1 MAETH
6 TPYSSLKK
14 LLFFLNG
21 LVAMSGVLLLGLG
34 TWVNGG
40 ANLTRVLGLSST
52 YLLHIGY
59 LCLAMGCITVLLGF
73 AGWYGATKE
82 NRGIL
87 FFCFLSLVLIVLVE
101 ITVATVIFVFF
112 PIVQEL
118 AFEHILTTLR
128 KNYKGYN
135 EPDDYS
141 AGWNSAMAKL
151 RCCGVNNY
159 TDFSGS
165 LFEITTGHPYPR
177 SCCKS
182 IGTTACDVRNVS
194 RDVIYQEGCFLKL
207 MRITKIQSFTLSG
220 GSLGAVVIQL
230 PGTLATLLLFVKL
243 G

>member
-1 MAETH
+1 MAEMH

-21 LVAMSGVLLLGLG
+21 LVAMSGVLLIGLG

-40 ANLTRVLGLSST
+40 PTLTRVLGLSSA

-87 FFCFLSLVLIVLVE
+87 LFCFLSLVVIVLME
-101 ITVATVIFVFF
+101 ITVATVILAFF
-112 PIVQEL
+112 PIVQDM
-118 AFEHILTTLR
+118 AFEHILMTLR
-128 KNYKGYN
+128 KNYRGYN

-141 AGWNSAMAKL
+141 TEWNSAMAKL
-151 RCCGVNNY
+151 RCCGVSNY

-165 LFEITTGHPYPR
+165 SFEITGGHTYPR

-182 IGTTACDVRNVS
+182 IRTTACDGHNVS
-194 RDVIYQEGCFLKL
+194 RDVIHQEGCFLKL
-207 MRITKIQSFTLSG
+207 MRITRIQSFTLSG
-220 GSLGAVVIQL
+220 GSLGAVAIKL
-230 PGTLATLLLFVKL
+230 PGILTTLLLFAKL

>member
-1 MAETH
+1 MAEMH

-21 LVAMSGVLLLGLG
+21 LVGMSGVLLIGLG

-40 ANLTRVLGLSST
+40 SALTRVLGLSSA

-87 FFCFLSLVLIVLVE
+87 L
-101 ITVATVIFVFF
+101 FV
-112 PIVQEL
+112 QDM
-118 AFEHILTTLR
+118 AFEHILMTLR
-128 KNYKGYN
+128 KNYRGYN

-141 AGWNSAMAKL
+141 TEWNSAMAKL

-165 LFEITTGHPYPR
+165 SFEMTSGHTYPR

-182 IGTTACDVRNVS
+182 IRTAACDGRNES
-194 RDVIYQEGCFLKL
+194 RDVIHQEGCFLKL

-220 GSLGAVVIQL
+220 GSLGAVAIQL
-230 PGTLATLLLFVKL
+230 PGILTTLLLFAKL